1 MRFRLTLT
9 AAVGAVL
16 AAGSILAAAPAHATQ
31 NTVSVKGGVGTDF
44 GVTCTSASTCNQV
57 TTGTIDTYFQ
67 RTGSTASSLGVFY
80 KIINGTA
87 VDGRDF
93 NTPATGEVV
102 IPAGQATVDMLIPTV
117 YDGLFG
123 GTDLSF
129 GIQITGTTRPITI
142 SNGSTSSLI
151 MPGNIPS
158 DCSFTWEGGLS
169 LALGCT
175 GRPAAQ
181 VWYLNAVCTIFPPH
195 TQDGNRVTGE
205 GTSTA
210 NCGTTVQYGLLTIVS

>member
-9 AAVGAVL
+9 AALGAVL

-31 NTVSVKGGVGTDF
+31 NTVGVKGGVGTDF
-44 GVTCTSASTCNQV
+44 SVSCTSASACNEI
-57 TTGTIDTYFQ
+57 TTGTVDTYFQ

-93 NTPATGEVV
+93 NIPATGEVV
-102 IPAGQATVDMLIPTV
+102 IPAGQTVTDMLIPLV
-117 YDGLFG
+117 YDGLFDAS
-123 GTDLSF
+123 DLSY
-129 GIQITGTTRPITI
+129 GIEITGTTTPITI

-151 MPGNIPS
+151 QPGNIPS
-158 DCSFTWEGGLS
+158 DCSFTWEGGSS

-175 GRPAAQ
+175 GRPSTQ
-181 VWYLNAVCTIFPPH
+181 VWDLQALCTIFPPRSSY
-195 TQDGNRVTGE
+195 GNEVTGE

-210 NCGTTVQYGLLTIVS
+210 GCGTTVRYGDLNIVS